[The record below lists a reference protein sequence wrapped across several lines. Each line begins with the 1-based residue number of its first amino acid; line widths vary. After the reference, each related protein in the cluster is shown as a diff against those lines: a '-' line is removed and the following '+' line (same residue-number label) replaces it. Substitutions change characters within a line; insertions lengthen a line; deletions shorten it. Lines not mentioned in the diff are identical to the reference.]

1 MIEGFYGGK
10 FLPMHIGHH
19 YCIDTAAR
27 QCDHVVVIMFMNGD
41 DEINVMAENNSPEL
55 KVSSRFKQVDK
66 ICKLYDNVDLHI
78 IDCTELKN
86 PDGSENWDAETPL
99 VRKYVPKMDYVY
111 SSEPGYEEYF
121 ARAYPE
127 AKHILVDVKRE
138 KYPISSTM
146 IRAMNSEEEKKKWMV

>member
-27 QCDHVVVIMFMNGD
+27 QCDHVVVIMFVNGD
-41 DEINVMAENNSPEL
+41 DEINVVAENNSPEL

-146 IRAMNSEEEKKKWMV
+146 IRAMNSEEEKRKWMV